1 MKRKVG
7 MLIDEELY
15 RRAKRRAADEGQPL
29 CDLIQD
35 AIEGYLSSRVMEPAM
50 RDAAYRL
57 FCEHPMKLTTA
68 QFRAVLAADMW
79 DATNRW

>member
-15 RRAKRRAADEGQPL
+15 RRAKRRAAEEGRPL
-29 CDLIQD
+29 SHLIQD
-35 AIEGYLSSRVMEPAM
+35 AIENYLSSPIRNPAM

-57 FCEHPMKLTTA
+57 FCGQPMKLTKA
-68 QFRAVLAADMW
+68 QFREILSVDEWNMV
-79 DATNRW
+79 